1 VDGPFI
7 LPDALYRESIMDDE
21 KKKCRSCK
29 ELIWAEA
36 SICPKCRT
44 QQNKPILKTILLTLK
59 ELSVVTVILS
69 LIFAVIEFNRFADS
83 WFENS
88 AYADRLAGTASMLLD
103 TGDFSGART
112 LLSDAQ
118 KAHPASSKVGGIQ
131 KQLAMISIRENG
143 FPQKPKEVEELKKS
157 LHSLYRSLG
166 KSDTNDADALAHIAW
181 ATHLLR
187 DKDYASV
194 DINKYLDKALAID
207 KSSVYANTYKGYLYM
222 RTIYSNNTLS
232 ELEIVNKAQQHF
244 NTALH
249 QSNNSGY
256 VRRLQLSGLNS
267 DSKSYIGKSQ
277 YVKLVLAMRATNDAY
292 LENHQEWVYGR
303 IQKYLYEAIAQNAQD
318 NSKTIMENVFFK
330 LNNEEINSIK
340 ELLGKNTGAPWFE
353 YMFSAMLNEDKGS
366 YLQALDDYI
375 TAYNLV
381 KNTSYGYRYDIPI
394 LISRICSAPENK
406 APELKPKC
414 DNFFENIDPNHFRNS
429 N

>member
-1 VDGPFI
+1 
-7 LPDALYRESIMDDE
+7 MDDE

-44 QQNKPILKTILLTLK
+44 HQNKPILKTILLTIK
-59 ELSVVTVILS
+59 EFSVITVILS
-69 LIFAVIEFNRFADS
+69 LIFAVIELNRFADS

-88 AYADRLAGTASMLLD
+88 AYADRLARTASMLLD
-103 TGDFSGART
+103 TGDFNGART

-131 KQLAMISIRENG
+131 KQLAMISIRESG

-181 ATHLLR
+181 ATYLLR
-187 DKDYASV
+187 GKGFASV
-194 DINKYLDKALAID
+194 DTNKYLDNALTID
-207 KSSVYANTYKGYLYM
+207 KSSVYANTYKGMWYM
-222 RTIYSNNTLS
+222 RTIYTNNALS
-232 ELEIVNKAQQHF
+232 ELEIINKAQQHF

-249 QSNNSGY
+249 QGINSSY
-256 VRRLQLSGLNS
+256 VRGFQLSALNS
-267 DSKSYIGKSQ
+267 YGYSDSDSHIRQ
-277 YVKLVLAMRATNDAY
+277 LHFVKLVLAMHANNDAY
-292 LENHQEWVYGR
+292 LEKNQERVFVPLR
-303 IQKYLYEAIAQNAQD
+303 RYLYDAIKQD
-318 NSKTIMENVFFK
+318 AKENSKTFMENVFFT

-340 ELLGKNTGAPWFE
+340 DLFEKNTE
-353 YMFSAMLNEDKGS
+353 SKELELVLSAILNDKKGN

-375 TAYNLV
+375 AAYILV
-381 KNTSYGYRYDIPI
+381 KKTGSGFRYNIPI
-394 LISRICSAPENK
+394 LISRICFAPENI

-414 DNFFENIDPNHFRNS
+414 DNFFEKVDPNHFRNS